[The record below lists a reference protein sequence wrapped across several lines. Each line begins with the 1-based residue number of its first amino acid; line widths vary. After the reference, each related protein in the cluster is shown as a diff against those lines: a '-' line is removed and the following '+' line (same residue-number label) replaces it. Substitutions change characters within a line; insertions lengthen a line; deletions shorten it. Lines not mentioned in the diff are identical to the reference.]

1 MAATARSS
9 IITGPARLIV
19 GSASMHTKGD
29 LDIQIIEE
37 TIPIETS
44 PYGKIDE
51 RAVDAMVKVSG
62 TPDGRWSSAIR
73 GILFPYLNPTIG
85 ADIFGATDV
94 PLAIHDQ
101 NAHIHTVVAAALTKM
116 PSLTLSPK
124 ETMLGDFEFTGLRGT
139 GKDWDDADG
148 LYTVA
153 LTGGVLTDSAL
164 KVAAIKTQIY
174 SGIWTGIAGFSSA
187 FFTVDGWKVDFNL
200 QTTPI
205 QVDEVGTVKH
215 VLTGVEVMA
224 KCRPL
229 GVSWANIESALKAQ
243 GAGSARGRSLQAAGA
258 DLTITGADTSTII
271 VLKSA
276 NIKAAGYKFGNAV
289 VRDGEL
295 AWVGTRSFSSGEA
308 GAIAT
313 LAGVD
318 A

>member
-9 IITGPARLIV
+9 IITGPARLV
-19 GSASMHTKGD
+19 MSSASLHTKGD
-29 LDIQIIEE
+29 LDVQIIEE
-37 TIPIETS
+37 TIPIETA

-51 RAVDAMVKVSG
+51 RAVDAMVKVTG

-85 ADIFGATDV
+85 ADIFTASDV

-124 ETMLGDFEFTGLRGT
+124 ETILGDFEFTGIRGT

-153 LTGGVLTDSAL
+153 TIGGTLTDTAL
-164 KVAAIKTQIY
+164 TVAAIKTQIY
-174 SGIWTGIAGFSSA
+174 SGVWTGITGFSTA
-187 FFTVDGWKVDFNL
+187 FFTVDGWTVDFDL

-205 QVDEVGTVKH
+205 QIDEVGTVKH
-215 VLTGVEVMA
+215 VLTSVSVMA

-229 GVSWANIESALKAQ
+229 GVTWANIVAALKVQ
-243 GAGSARGRSLQAAGA
+243 GTGGARGRSLQSAGA

-271 VLKSA
+271 VLKGA
-276 NIKAAGYKFGNAV
+276 NLKTAGYRFGNAV

-295 AWVGTRSFSSGEA
+295 AWVGTREFSAGA
-308 GAIAT
+308 PGAIAT
-313 LAGVD
+313 MAG
-318 A
+318 